1 LPLTVEQELWRISQ
15 EALANVERHAKAS
28 VVDVTWTCDGRHGR
42 LVVADNGGGFDPAGV
57 VTSSATSGM
66 TAMRERA
73 NAIGARLLVDSHLG
87 AGTWIQVEVTVNSGD
102 TPG

>member
-1 LPLTVEQELWRISQ
+1 
-15 EALANVERHAKAS
+15 
-28 VVDVTWTCDGRHGR
+28 
-42 LVVADNGGGFDPAGV
+42 
-57 VTSSATSGM
+57 
-66 TAMRERA
+66 MRERA